1 MLFKAVLTSFN
12 LDFREF
18 LFELCSHKKYMEN
31 NEMNLKKLNGC
42 FRSMKERHEN
52 EVQKLRVELDT
63 VKSSAKEKDR
73 EYNILR

>member
-1 MLFKAVLTSFN
+1 MLFNVVLTSFN
-12 LDFREF
+12 LDFGEF

-31 NEMNLKKLNGC
+31 NEFKKINGC

-63 VKSSAKEKDR
+63 VKSSAREKDR

>member
-1 MLFKAVLTSFN
+1 
-12 LDFREF
+12 
-18 LFELCSHKKYMEN
+18 
-31 NEMNLKKLNGC
+31 MNLKKLNGC